1 MSQDRDRSRSRS
13 PDRSAPP
20 MDNNNAPPANSNSA
34 PAPSGGGDNAP
45 VKLYIGNI
53 DYGTDGERLR
63 EIFEKEGTVTD
74 AFVPMERG
82 TNRPRGFGFVTYATR
97 SEAIRAMEK
106 LDGSEL
112 DGRTIRISESRPREK
127 SSGPFNSTGAVEV
140 KLFVGNLSFD
150 TETEKIRRLFETI
163 GEVTDAYMPSDRGN
177 GKHRG
182 FAFVTMASSDAE
194 KAMKELTGE
203 DLDGRQIRIEEAG
216 GKSNRDGGRGGGGGG
231 FGGGG
236 GDRGGYGGGGGG
248 YGGDRGGGYGG
259 GGGDRG
265 YDRGGGGGGY
275 GGGGGGGYDRGGD
288 RDGGRGGG
296 GGGGGGRDYGRSRD
310 GDRDG
315 GRRDRDRDHDRDRR
329 SDDRSGDRR
338 RGGDDRG
345 DSRRDYDRDDYD
357 RDRDSGRSRR
367 DERGSG
373 RDDRY

>member
-13 PDRSAPP
+13 PDRSAP
-20 MDNNNAPPANSNSA
+20 MDTNAPPANNSA
-34 PAPSGGGDNAP
+34 PAPSGGGGDNAP

-112 DGRTIRISESRPREK
+112 DGRTIRISESRPREE
-127 SSGPFNSTGAVEV
+127 SSGPFNSSGAVEV

-182 FAFVTMASSDAE
+182 FAFVTMASADAE

-216 GKSNRDGGRGGGGGG
+216 GKSNRDRGGGG
-231 FGGGG
+231 
-236 GDRGGYGGGGGG
+236 
-248 YGGDRGGGYGG
+248 
-259 GGGDRG
+259 
-265 YDRGGGGGGY
+265 
-275 GGGGGGGYDRGGD
+275 
-288 RDGGRGGG
+288 
-296 GGGGGGRDYGRSRD
+296 
-310 GDRDG
+310 
-315 GRRDRDRDHDRDRR
+315 
-329 SDDRSGDRR
+329 
-338 RGGDDRG
+338 
-345 DSRRDYDRDDYD
+345 
-357 RDRDSGRSRR
+357 
-367 DERGSG
+367 
-373 RDDRY
+373 